1 MQTGVGSTANNIWD
15 IHVHYIGFFKC
26 PLPAYSIALKWL
38 HPAWVQGPG
47 ILKPLSWSWCFTL
60 RDRGFASQAF
70 GPEASHTPHTLQTF
84 DAKSTK
90 CLRTLHAV
98 TSSEELQMD
107 RPPSPCLG
115 GTAGSLGWK
124 WRKYREKRPNT
135 RSTLDSP
142 AAVPTASAGQGV
154 HQQGKCLSGTAGLA
168 RSSECEFL
176 FFQCNYCP
184 PQSTPLPHRGRS
196 C

>member
-1 MQTGVGSTANNIWD
+1 MQTGWGVQQTTYHMLHMGHLCT
-15 IHVHYIGFFKC
+15 IHWLFKC
-26 PLPAYSIALKWL
+26 PSPAYSIALKWV

-47 ILKPLSWSWCFTL
+47 ILQPLSWSRCFTL
-60 RDRGFASQAF
+60 RDRGCASRDV
-70 GPEASHTPHTLQTF
+70 GPEASHTPHTLHTF
-84 DAKSTK
+84 AAKSTK

-115 GTAGSLGWK
+115 GTAGSWGWK

-142 AAVPTASAGQGV
+142 VAKPTDEAGQARR
-154 HQQGKCLSGTAGLA
+154 QQGKCLSGTAGLA
-168 RSSECEFL
+168 RSRECEF
-176 FFQCNYCP
+176 YVHP
-184 PQSTPLPHRGRS
+184 ST
-196 C
+196 